1 MKSIPVAGIILC
13 ICTSSIMAELISTTL
28 SNGDVLNEGQ
38 YTFRRRGVT
47 NSLYLPAGK
56 QLIIHGI
63 NRYWVA
69 PSSGNASCF
78 VQKVV
83 SSDVSILIFS
93 GNYPAWNGPIIGP
106 MNLEYGLS
114 EAGDVVSDFPK
125 TAVSFILEI
134 KNDPFQNSSP
144 TSIEASSCVVI
155 PENVASGVDVLL
167 EQSSDMVTWTQCLP
181 GTYNAATQKR
191 FFRVRLWRNDEKSF
205 YLISIVHAYGSC
217 RDSFY

>member
-28 SNGDVLNEGQ
+28 SNGDVMNEGQ

-47 NSLYLPAGK
+47 NSLFLPAGK
-56 QLIIHGI
+56 QLIVHGI
-63 NRYWVA
+63 NRYGVA
-69 PSSGNASCF
+69 PSRGNAYTF
-78 VQKVV
+78 LQKAIANNI
-83 SSDVSILIFS
+83 SMLIWS
-93 GNYPAWNGPIIGP
+93 GDGMKWQGPIIGP

-134 KNDPFQNSSP
+134 KNDPFQNESP
-144 TSIEASSCVVI
+144 ASTESSSCVVI

-167 EQSSDMVTWTQCLP
+167 EQSSDMVTWNQCLP
-181 GTYNAATQKR
+181 GTYNASTQKR
-191 FFRVRLWRNDEKSF
+191 FFRVRALEK
-205 YLISIVHAYGSC
+205 
-217 RDSFY
+217 

>member
-1 MKSIPVAGIILC
+1 MKRVAVAGIILC

-63 NRYWVA
+63 NRYGVA
-69 PSSGNASCF
+69 PSRGNAYAF
-78 VQKVV
+78 IQKAV
-83 SSDVSILIFS
+83 SNNIPILIFS
-93 GNYPAWNGPIIGP
+93 GVGRTWNGPIIGP

-144 TSIEASSCVVI
+144 ASTESSSCVVI
-155 PENVASGVDVLL
+155 PENIATGVDVLL
-167 EQSSDMVTWTQCLP
+167 EQSSDMVTWNQCLP
-181 GTYNAATQKR
+181 GTYNASTQKR
-191 FFRVRLWRNDEKSF
+191 FFRVRALEK
-205 YLISIVHAYGSC
+205 
-217 RDSFY
+217 

>member
-1 MKSIPVAGIILC
+1 MKSIPVAAIILY

-38 YTFRRRGVT
+38 YTCRRRGVT

-63 NRYWVA
+63 NRYGVA
-69 PSSGNASCF
+69 PSRGNASCF

-93 GNYPAWNGPIIGP
+93 DNYPAWNGPIIGP
-106 MNLEYGLS
+106 MNIEYGLY
-114 EAGDVVSDFPK
+114 EAGHVVADFPK
-125 TAVSFILEI
+125 TTGSFVLEI
-134 KNDPFQNSSP
+134 KDGPFQNSSP
-144 TSIEASSCVVI
+144 TSTESSSYVVI

-167 EQSSDMVTWTQCLP
+167 EQSSDIVTWTQCLP

-191 FFRVRLWRNDEKSF
+191 FFRVRALEK
-205 YLISIVHAYGSC
+205 
-217 RDSFY
+217 

>member
-28 SNGDVLNEGQ
+28 SNGDVMNEGQ

-63 NRYWVA
+63 NRYGVA
-69 PSSGNASCF
+69 PSRGNAAAF
-78 VQKVV
+78 IQK
-83 SSDVSILIFS
+83 DVSANIFLHIFF
-93 GNYPAWNGPIIGP
+93 GTGTLWNGPIVGP
-106 MNLEYGLS
+106 MNLKYGLS

-125 TAVSFILEI
+125 TAVSFLLEI
-134 KNDPFQNSSP
+134 KNDTFQNESSAS
-144 TSIEASSCVVI
+144 TEASSCVVI

-167 EQSSDMVTWTQCLP
+167 EQSSDMVTWNQCLP
-181 GTYNAATQKR
+181 GTYNASTQKR
-191 FFRVRLWRNDEKSF
+191 FFRVRALEK
-205 YLISIVHAYGSC
+205 
-217 RDSFY
+217 